1 MSRKFKTADYEA
13 TLNSTVTLRDCL
25 PPDHVA
31 RFIAD
36 VITPLDLG
44 AIYAHYG
51 PRGGEAIAPE
61 ILLGL
66 LFYGYAT
73 GTFSARKIERATY
86 ESMPFHFLAGGLH
99 PDHDTIAHF
108 RKTFLP
114 ELKDL
119 FVRILLYAQEV
130 GVLTLGNISLDGTKI
145 HADASKSR
153 AISYKRL
160 LERDSQLRPEV
171 DQLFALTE
179 HAEQTEVPEGLVI
192 ANEIAFRHERLANLA
207 KAKAVLE
214 ARAQERYA
222 AEQAA
227 YDAKV
232 REREATARQTGSNPR
247 GRPPTPPTPGARD
260 KDQYNCTDPESRI
273 MKNSNNDGF
282 DQHDNAQAAVEQA
295 SFLLVA
301 HTLSKHPNDQ
311 AEALPTLDAIPR
323 ALGTP
328 KAGALDN
335 GYFSATNIAA
345 MEARDIEPYIA
356 TGRVSHHPSWQSYL
370 AQQPAPP
377 PADASP
383 KVQMAYKLQTEMGGA
398 IYRLRKCTVEPVL
411 GIIKDLLGFRQ
422 CSLRGL
428 WAAAGEWCLVCL
440 AFNLKRLH
448 TLTIG

>member
-13 TLNSTVTLRDCL
+13 TRNSTGTLRDCL
-25 PPDHVA
+25 PPDHLA
-31 RFIAD
+31 RFIAA
-36 VITPLDLG
+36 VITHLDLG
-44 AIYAHYG
+44 AIDAPYG

-61 ILLGL
+61 ILLGR
-66 LFYGYAT
+66 LFYGDAT
-73 GTFSARKIERATY
+73 GTFSSRKIERATY

-99 PDHDTIAHF
+99 ADHATTHL
-108 RKTFLP
+108 RKPFLP

-119 FVRILLYAQEV
+119 FVRLLLSAQEV

-160 LERDSQLRPEV
+160 LELDSQLRTEV
-171 DQLFALTE
+171 APLFALTE
-179 HAEQTEVPEGLVI
+179 HAEQTEVPEGWVI
-192 ANEIAFRHERLANLA
+192 ANAIAFRPERLANLA
-207 KAKAVLE
+207 QAQAVLE

-232 REREATARQTGSNPR
+232 RERDAKARQTGANPR
-247 GRPPTPPTPGARD
+247 GRPATPPPPGARD
-260 KDQYNCTDPESRI
+260 KDQDHCTAPESRL

-282 DQHDNAQAAVEQA
+282 DQHYNAQAAVEQESCLIGA
-295 SFLLVA
+295 NP
-301 HTLSKHPNDQ
+301 LSHHPNDH

-323 ALGTP
+323 AVGP
-328 KAGALDN
+328 PQAGAWAN
-335 GYFSATNIAA
+335 GDCSATHSAA
-345 MEARDIEPYIA
+345 LEARAMEPYIA
-356 TGRVSHHPSWQSYL
+356 TGRVAHHPSWQSSF

-383 KVQMAYKLQTEMGGA
+383 KVQRAYKLQTEMGGA
-398 IYRLRKCTVEPVL
+398 IDRVRTCTVAPGL
-411 GIIKDLLGFRQ
+411 GIIKDLVGFRP

-428 WAAAGEWCLVCL
+428 WTAAGEGGLVCR
-440 AFNLKRLH
+440 AFNLQRLH